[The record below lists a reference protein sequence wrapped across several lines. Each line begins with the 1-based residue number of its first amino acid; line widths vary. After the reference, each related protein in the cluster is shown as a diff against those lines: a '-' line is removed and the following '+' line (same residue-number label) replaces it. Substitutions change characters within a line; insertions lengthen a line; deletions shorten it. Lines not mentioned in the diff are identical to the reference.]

1 MHDGDE
7 AADTVAALL
16 RTARAQ
22 LEGRSDSAA
31 LDAELLLASVLGKP
45 RSFLYAWPDHAP
57 TATVRERFERALH
70 DRVSGSPVAYTLGVK
85 EFFGLDLAVNPNVLI
100 PRPDTE
106 TLVECAIERLPAAAA
121 VVDLGTG
128 SGAVAIVLARERR
141 DCHVMATDRSW
152 EALRVAQANARHH
165 DCAIAM
171 LCAHWSSAFAANSVD
186 ALISNPPYVA
196 EGDPHLGA
204 LAAEPV
210 AALVSG
216 PDGLDAIRAIV
227 GDAPRVLRPGGQL
240 MLEHGWDQGES
251 VRSLMVA
258 AGFEGVESLQDL
270 GGNERVS
277 YGHIAGSCGA

>member
-1 MHDGDE
+1 MRDGDE
-7 AADTVAALL
+7 AGDTVAALL
-16 RTARAQ
+16 RAARAQ

-31 LDAELLLASVLGKP
+31 LDAELLLASALGKP

-70 DRVSGSPVAYTLGVK
+70 DRSTGAPIAYTLGVK
-85 EFFGLDLAVNPNVLI
+85 EFFGLDLAVNPSVLI

-106 TLVECAIERLPAAAA
+106 TLVECAIERLPAAAS
-121 VVDLGTG
+121 VVELGTG

-141 DCHVMATDRSW
+141 DCRVIATDRSW
-152 EALRVAQANARHH
+152 EALRVARANARHH
-165 DCAIAM
+165 DCAIPM
-171 LCAHWSSAFAANSVD
+171 VCADWTGVLADSSVD

-196 EGDPHLGA
+196 EGDPHLAA

-216 PDGLDAIRAIV
+216 TDGLDAVRAIV
-227 GDAPRVLRPGGQL
+227 DDAPRVLRPGGQL
-240 MLEHGWDQGES
+240 MLEHGWDQGEA
-251 VRSLMVA
+251 VRDLMVA
-258 AGFEGVESLQDL
+258 AGFQGVESLLDL

-277 YGHIAGSCGA
+277 YGHLAG